1 MKMKNIS
8 EFKETL
14 SLATNIVIIPHKNP
28 DGDAMGSTLGLC
40 NYLNQI
46 QKNATVI
53 TPNDYP
59 NFLKWLPY
67 NNEVV
72 IFENNTQ
79 RAKNLIAEADLIFT
93 LDFNHLGRC
102 GELKPLLEANK
113 KATFVMIDHHQQP
126 DVYAKF
132 MYSDPDMCSTCEMV
146 YHFLEQLGD
155 LKLIN
160 KEIATCLYT
169 GIMTDTGSFRYRS
182 TTSTT
187 HRVIASL
194 IDAGAKNTQIHERI
208 YDTNTLN
215 KLQLKGVALKNLRLF
230 PEYRTAYIKLS
241 QKELNDHNFKKGDTE
256 GFVNIGLSIDGI
268 MFAVIFIE
276 NENENI
282 IKMSFRSK
290 GNFSVNQFARNH
302 FEGGGH
308 DNAAGGK
315 SDLTLNETI
324 EKFMTILPQYKTE
337 LLNS

>member
-1 MKMKNIS
+1 MKMKKTIQLKDS
-8 EFKETL
+8 L
-14 SLATNIVIIPHKNP
+14 SLSESIVIIPHKNP
-28 DGDAMGSTLGLC
+28 DGDAMGSTLALY
-40 NYLNQI
+40 NYLTQL
-46 QKNATVI
+46 KKKAYVI

-59 NFLKWLPY
+59 SFLKWLPD
-67 NNEVV
+67 NDKVV

-79 RAKNLIAEADLIFT
+79 LAKKLIAEADHIFT

-102 GELKPLLEANK
+102 GELKPLLEANN

-126 DVYAKF
+126 DDYAKF
-132 MYSDPDMCSTCEMV
+132 TYSDPAMCSTCEMV
-146 YHFLEQLGD
+146 YHFIEQMGD
-155 LKLIN
+155 LKLVN
-160 KEIATCLYT
+160 KAIATCLYT

-187 HRVIASL
+187 HRVIANL
-194 IDAGAKNTQIHERI
+194 IDAGAENTQIHEGI
-208 YDTNTLN
+208 YDTNTLS

-256 GFVNIGLSIDGI
+256 GFVNIGLSIDNI
-268 MFAVIFIE
+268 VFAVIFIE
-276 NENENI
+276 NENEGI

-290 GNFSVNQFARNH
+290 GDFSVNQFARNH

-315 SDLTLNETI
+315 SDLTLSETV
-324 EKFMTILPQYKTE
+324 EKFMSILPQYKTT